1 MIFDSRIDAFKIVDS
16 ELRTTIRTPLW
27 IAHLFLPI
35 LVFTALLYSFTLDGG
50 AVYLFPILAVCL
62 ALLYRIWKLFDPINI
77 ITADKKQRVVL
88 IRTRN
93 IIKRALTKTNQ
104 IAFSKIKNFSITQ
117 ERDTLMEPT
126 RFIITARTSEGDIAI
141 LTHTTKKRVAENLV
155 AILHKATYR
164 ENSSL

>member
-1 MIFDSRIDAFKIVDS
+1 
-16 ELRTTIRTPLW
+16 
-27 IAHLFLPI
+27 
-35 LVFTALLYSFTLDGG
+35 
-50 AVYLFPILAVCL
+50 
-62 ALLYRIWKLFDPINI
+62 LFDPINI

-88 IRTRN
+88 IRKRN

-104 IAFSKIKNFSITQ
+104 IAFSKIKNFSITE
-117 ERDTLMEPT
+117 ERDILMEPT